1 MLVSAEAR
9 THGPDVHT
17 TRLSRGL
24 HFSRR
29 FKDEK
34 DDETKKLS
42 VNYCT
47 KENIQMS
54 FAVTSFLC
62 WGRIEAV
69 RTVEVVRT
77 TGASRFISWK
87 TFSPPSSINNFDT
100 KLLLNVHN
108 TTTLAFYATFSYA
121 FDQVFICFLICIFTC
136 VLYTLSQAFNSTF
149 SNAFY
154 FTFHMHFIVRFHM
167 LFRISFHLFSMCV
180 LWGRFYFRF
189 RVSFHICSKVYFMC
203 VVMLIRNKALWLDL
217 PNHMTFLTNQSA

>member
-1 MLVSAEAR
+1 MANLGQISFTLNFLCNFTIQWQIRLTNSSIILFKSNGSWKSEDVMLVSAEAR

-77 TGASRFISWK
+77 IGASRFISWK

-136 VLYTLSQAFNSTF
+136 VLYTLLQLFNSTF

-154 FTFHMHFIVRFHM
+154 FT
-167 LFRISFHLFSMCV
+167 
-180 LWGRFYFRF
+180 
-189 RVSFHICSKVYFMC
+189 
-203 VVMLIRNKALWLDL
+203 
-217 PNHMTFLTNQSA
+217 